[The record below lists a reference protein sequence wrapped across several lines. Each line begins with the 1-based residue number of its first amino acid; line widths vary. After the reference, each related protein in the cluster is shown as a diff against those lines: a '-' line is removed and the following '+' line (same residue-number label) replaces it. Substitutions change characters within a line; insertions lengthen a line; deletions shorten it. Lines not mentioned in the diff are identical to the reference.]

1 MSERGNDSNRGR
13 MLAQDGKIVARSD
26 SYGPMD
32 GQQVK
37 IRPPPPAPMVKAQSA
52 AQPVTNKKSVSE

>member
-1 MSERGNDSNRGR
+1 MSERGNDRNRGR
-13 MLAQDGKIVARSD
+13 MLAQDAKMVTRSD

-32 GQQVK
+32 GQQIK

-52 AQPVTNKKSVSE
+52 IPPVTDKKS